1 MRIFLSALLILLT
14 FNLVD
19 AQCTI
24 DGGVSDSSFV
34 GSATTAFT
42 AYPGFVLMGESF
54 NINSDFDIDTNVTW
68 SDCAVV
74 PAEDVTITIKSGYEL
89 IIEDSCIITPNGSW
103 VGFVVEPGAKISISE
118 GSTICKAEIAVH
130 ADSDGGSLAN
140 YDIRNSFMY
149 QNTVGLRVANY
160 TSGAHPGIIGG
171 TTIDGEGVGEY
182 GIQVEEVGD
191 ALFNDIRIG
200 AGSVNNVIRDLP
212 IGIHCLNAVTRV
224 RRTEF
229 YDIQSVSPTLNGY
242 AIQAQR
248 VGSFPCQLV
257 VGGGLSNTCTFED
270 CRVGVDVSQH
280 NTVNVNDN
288 TFGATT
294 GTFERA
300 MNITQCTDTIFVT
313 NNTISGYSD
322 LAMFFDSNTSD
333 SLRIKKNDIT
343 GTLGTT
349 RGIFVD
355 EHTGFMDIR
364 LNTISDVNR
373 AVIIQ
378 NLDVSGAQGTVLKN
392 TIDFEYDGLPSAFG
406 VGILSVESDDLE
418 IGQNKVTGSCS
429 PCLTASATNRNV
441 RGIQQF
447 SSERNLLYE
456 NTIRDC
462 GAGIFVQ
469 EVSTGSRAYCNALM
483 DCYTGFAFEDIVTGE
498 YGENIAGDFYIN
510 GILAGNAPSDNF
522 WIGNQWKG
530 VMASTDADFGIGTG
544 VSPTYWVCRD
554 AAGVEYEV
562 DPAADIFAD
571 FASQRP
577 AQDIS
582 NVGSVC
588 LADTNARY
596 FGGLHQEELSA
607 TMLELIDSLLEI
619 GNGSAIPL
627 DIYSQLF
634 SIKEAEQ
641 WLEVHAVQDLVDLT
655 SIPVFI
661 NVSSSLNIANVD
673 SVRSLLD
680 LVVPVNSV
688 EEYLL
693 DVMKIQC
700 SVYSRVSVD
709 TSNAMLH
716 SLLSAQEKSY
726 LDSIVFQVPFHHA
739 RRANILAQSVLG
751 VTAVTDGWGGMSIKM
766 PSFELV
772 EDVLLFPNPVSVGRS
787 FYIKGELPKGAFFRL
802 INLAGNEV
810 APGECTDLQQSG
822 LAITIP
828 GMYLLE
834 FWQQDRKL
842 FAKKLL
848 VY

>member
-1 MRIFLSALLILLT
+1 M
-14 FNLVD
+14 
-19 AQCTI
+19 
-24 DGGVSDSSFV
+24 
-34 GSATTAFT
+34 
-42 AYPGFVLMGESF
+42 
-54 NINSDFDIDTNVTW
+54 
-68 SDCAVV
+68 
-74 PAEDVTITIKSGYEL
+74 TITIKSGYEL

-200 AGSVNNVIRDLP
+200 AGSTNNVIRDLP
-212 IGIHCLNAVTRV
+212 IGVHCLNAVTRV

-257 VGGGLSNTCTFED
+257 VGGGLSNACTFED

-333 SLRIKKNDIT
+333 SLIMKKNEIT
-343 GTLGTT
+343 GTLGAT

-355 EHTGFMDIR
+355 EHTGYMEIR

-373 AVIIQ
+373 AVIVQ
-378 NLDVSGAQGTVLKN
+378 NLDVSGAQGIVLKN
-392 TIDFEYDGLPSAFG
+392 TIAFEYDGLPSAFG

-418 IGQNKVTGSCS
+418 IGKNTVTGSCS
-429 PCLTASATNRNV
+429 PCLTASATNRNI

-498 YGENIAGDFYIN
+498 YGENIGGDYYIN
-510 GILAGNAPSDNF
+510 GATGGSSASSDNQ
-522 WIGNQWKG
+522 WYGNVWKG
-530 VMASTDADFGIGTG
+530 VMASTDADFGSG
-544 VSPTYWVCRD
+544 VDFTYWVFRD
-554 AAGVEYEV
+554 ASGAQYQME
-562 DPAADIFAD
+562 PTTDIFAATLGQLPD
-571 FASQRP
+571 TI
-577 AQDIS
+577 IS
-582 NVGSVC
+582 NTGTAC
-588 LADTNARY
+588 TADTMARI
-596 FGGLHQEELSA
+596 GGSYGAAEISEELLA
-607 TMLELIDSLLEI
+607 VLDSLLAI
-619 GNGSAIPL
+619 GDGAALPL
-627 DIYSQLF
+627 DIYWMTHSCYESGECPEMNLIDQLAELTNIGDFVSLEQLF
-634 SIKEAEQ
+634 
-641 WLEVHAVQDLVDLT
+641 VDGALGDAQT
-655 SIPVFI
+655 II
-661 NVSSSLNIANVD
+661 DDIM
-673 SVRSLLD
+673 
-680 LVVPVNSV
+680 PVNLA
-688 EEYLL
+688 EELLL
-693 DVMKIQC
+693 DVSQIHHNVLER
-700 SVYSRVSVD
+700 SELDSSSSD
-709 TSNAMLH
+709 LSAMLTT
-716 SLLSAQEKSY
+716 AEMEY
-726 LDSIVFQVPFHHA
+726 LDSLVYTVPYVETQKA
-739 RRANILAQSVLG
+739 SLLAQSLLG
-751 VTAVTDGWGGMSIKM
+751 ITVIEDGWDGMSVKFVSPHYVTDLRVI
-766 PSFELV
+766 
-772 EDVLLFPNPVSVGRS
+772 PNPVGSGESVFIDGMVEDMARYS
-787 FYIKGELPKGAFFRL
+787 LYDSKGILIGQGVIIGSNGIKLPA
-802 INLAGNEV
+802 NN
-810 APGECTDLQQSG
+810 
-822 LAITIP
+822 P
-828 GMYLLE
+828 GMYFLTIRTEELT
-834 FWQQDRKL
+834 QTLKIS
-842 FAKKLL
+842 
-848 VY
+848 VN